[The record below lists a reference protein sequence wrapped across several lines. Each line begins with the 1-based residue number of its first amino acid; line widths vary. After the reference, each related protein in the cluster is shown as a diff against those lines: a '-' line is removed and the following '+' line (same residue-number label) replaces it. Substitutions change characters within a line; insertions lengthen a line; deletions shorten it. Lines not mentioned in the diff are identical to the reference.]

1 MLGLYGFSQANS
13 APAARVEND
22 RFLFDDVS
30 AASAAVV
37 AGVDDYLSGR
47 DARAL
52 GWTNSG
58 QLLITTRFGETL
70 QLHLVAGPGG
80 ERQQLTFSQDPSIAG
95 AFSPDPAGADF
106 VYLQDHDGDGK
117 YQIFYRHAAEAT
129 ARRLTDGKSVN
140 LGPVWSNAGQSLAF
154 ATTARDGKS
163 LDVDVVVPQS
173 GALPHLVVS
182 GEGGAWYPLDW
193 SPDDNQLLV
202 LEALSRRQGRLW
214 LVDLDSGKKRE
225 IDAGTAAIGAARF
238 SRDGQGAYVIS
249 DLDSEYR
256 QLRFVNFFTG
266 QKSVVSGHG
275 VGDVEAMALSRDGH
289 YLAFVSEDGGADR
302 LEVLDLRAHQ
312 DLIVP
317 SMATPGLIRD
327 LQFDGEGK
335 RLAFSYEAVTHP
347 GDAYVLD
354 LAARR
359 VEQWTHS
366 EAGAV
371 DPRKFVLPR
380 LVRFPGFER
389 ENPSGRDV
397 PATLYASAAGGTHPV
412 LILFDGG
419 ADRRFRAGFAPWIQ
433 YLAGEL
439 GFAVVV
445 PNLRGSPGYG
455 KSYAAASDGRARED
469 AIKDIG
475 ALLVWLRAQSEFDAE
490 HIVVAGQGY
499 GGYLALA
506 ALVNYGDRLRG
517 AVDVGGISDFV
528 AWLESATAP
537 GQEQLRREFGDE
549 RDSDTRG
556 YLRRISPLTGADR
569 INKPLLV
576 VQGANDAEV
585 PTAQSEDMVNRLR
598 SRGAD
603 VHYLLIKGAG
613 HDLDTQHDREVT
625 RAAEAEFL
633 RGLR

>member
-1 MLGLYGFSQANS
+1 MLGLCGLAQANS

-22 RFLFDDVS
+22 RFLFDDV
-30 AASAAVV
+30 ATASDAVV

-52 GWTNSG
+52 GWTNRG
-58 QLLITTRFGETL
+58 QLLISTRFGETL

-80 ERQQLTFSQDPSIAG
+80 ERQQLTFSPDPSIAG
-95 AFSPDPAGADF
+95 AFSPDPAGAEF
-106 VYLQDHDGDGK
+106 VYLQDHDGDGR
-117 YQIFYRHAAEAT
+117 YQIFYRHAAEAA
-129 ARRLTDGKSVN
+129 ARRLTDGKSINVA
-140 LGPVWSNAGQSLAF
+140 PVWSNAGQNLAF

-163 LDVDVVVPQS
+163 LDVDVVAPQS

-182 GEGGAWYPLDW
+182 GEGGAWVPLDW
-193 SPDDNQLLV
+193 SPDDSQLLV
-202 LEALSRRQGRLW
+202 LEAISRRQARLW

-225 IDAGTAAIGAARF
+225 VDAGTAAISAARF
-238 SRDGQGAYVIS
+238 SRDGQGAYLIS

-266 QKSVVSGHG
+266 QKSMVSGRG
-275 VGDVEAMALSRDGH
+275 PGDVETMALSRDGH
-289 YLAFVSEDGGADR
+289 YLAFVSDDGGVDR

-312 DLIVP
+312 DLTVP
-317 SMATPGLIRD
+317 SMPAPGLIRD
-327 LQFDGEGK
+327 LAFDGDGK
-335 RLAFSYEAVTHP
+335 RLAFRYEAVTHP
-347 GDAYVLD
+347 GDAYVFD

-366 EAGAV
+366 EAGGV

-389 ENPSGRDV
+389 ENPRGRDV
-397 PATLYASAAGGTHPV
+397 PAYVYAAAGGGTHPV

-419 ADRRFRAGFAPWIQ
+419 AERRFRSGFEPWIQ

-445 PNLRGSPGYG
+445 PNLRGSAGYG

-490 HIVVAGQGY
+490 HIAVAGEGY

-517 AVDVGGISDFV
+517 GVDVGGICDFV
-528 AWLESATAP
+528 DWLASVPAP
-537 GQEQLRREFGDE
+537 RQEQLRREFGDE
-549 RDSDTRG
+549 RDPEIRG
-556 YLRRISPLTGADR
+556 YLRRISPLAAAER
-569 INKPLLV
+569 IGKPLLV

-585 PTAQSEDMVNRLR
+585 PAAQSEAMVNRLR

-603 VHYLLIKGAG
+603 VHYLLIKDAG
-613 HDLDTQHDREVT
+613 HDLGTQHDREVT
-625 RAAEAEFL
+625 GAVEAEFL
-633 RGLR
+633 RTLR

>member
-1 MLGLYGFSQANS
+1 M
-13 APAARVEND
+13 
-22 RFLFDDVS
+22 
-30 AASAAVV
+30 
-37 AGVDDYLSGR
+37 
-47 DARAL
+47 
-52 GWTNSG
+52 
-58 QLLITTRFGETL
+58 
-70 QLHLVAGPGG
+70 
-80 ERQQLTFSQDPSIAG
+80 
-95 AFSPDPAGADF
+95 
-106 VYLQDHDGDGK
+106 
-117 YQIFYRHAAEAT
+117 
-129 ARRLTDGKSVN
+129 
-140 LGPVWSNAGQSLAF
+140 
-154 ATTARDGKS
+154 
-163 LDVDVVVPQS
+163 
-173 GALPHLVVS
+173 
-182 GEGGAWYPLDW
+182 
-193 SPDDNQLLV
+193 
-202 LEALSRRQGRLW
+202 
-214 LVDLDSGKKRE
+214 
-225 IDAGTAAIGAARF
+225 
-238 SRDGQGAYVIS
+238 
-249 DLDSEYR
+249 
-256 QLRFVNFFTG
+256 
-266 QKSVVSGHG
+266 
-275 VGDVEAMALSRDGH
+275 
-289 YLAFVSEDGGADR
+289 
-302 LEVLDLRAHQ
+302 
-312 DLIVP
+312 
-317 SMATPGLIRD
+317 
-327 LQFDGEGK
+327 
-335 RLAFSYEAVTHP
+335 
-347 GDAYVLD
+347 
-354 LAARR
+354 
-359 VEQWTHS
+359 
-366 EAGAV
+366 
-371 DPRKFVLPR
+371 
-380 LVRFPGFER
+380 
-389 ENPSGRDV
+389 
-397 PATLYASAAGGTHPV
+397 
-412 LILFDGG
+412 
-419 ADRRFRAGFAPWIQ
+419 IQ

>member
-1 MLGLYGFSQANS
+1 MLGLYGLGQANS
-13 APAARVEND
+13 APAARVETD
-22 RFLFDDVS
+22 RFLFDDVT

-52 GWTNSG
+52 GWTHSG
-58 QLLITTRFGETL
+58 QLLIATRFGETR

-80 ERQQLTFSQDPSIAG
+80 ERQQLTFAQDPSIAG

-117 YQIFYRHAAEAT
+117 YQIFFRHAAEPA

-140 LGPVWSNAGQSLAF
+140 LVPVWSNAGQSLAF

-163 LDVDVVVPQS
+163 FDVDIVAAQS

-182 GEGGAWYPLDW
+182 GEGGVWYPLDW
-193 SPDDNQLLV
+193 SPDDSQLLV
-202 LEALSRRQGRLW
+202 LEAISRRQGRLW

-225 IDAGTAAIGAARF
+225 IDAGTAAISAARF
-238 SRDGQGAYVIS
+238 SRDGQGAYLIS
-249 DLDSEYR
+249 DLDSEYS

-266 QKSVVSGHG
+266 QKSVISGHG
-275 VGDVEAMALSRDGH
+275 VGDVETMALSRDGH
-289 YLAFVSEDGGADR
+289 YLAFVSDEGGVDR

-312 DLIVP
+312 DLTVP
-317 SMATPGLIRD
+317 SMPTPGLIRD
-327 LQFDGEGK
+327 LQFDAEGK
-335 RLAFSYEAVTHP
+335 RLAFTHEAVTHP

-366 EAGAV
+366 ESGAV

-380 LVRFPGFER
+380 LLRFPGFER
-389 ENPSGRDV
+389 ENPRGRDV
-397 PATLYASAAGGTHPV
+397 PAYIYSSAGGGAHPV
-412 LILFDGG
+412 LILFDDGT
-419 ADRRFRAGFAPWIQ
+419 DRRFRSGFEPWIQ

-439 GFAVVV
+439 GYAVVV
-445 PNLRGSPGYG
+445 PNLRGSAGYG
-455 KSYAAASDGRARED
+455 KSYAAASDGHARED

-499 GGYLALA
+499 GGYLALS

-517 AVDVGGISDFV
+517 ALDVGGISDFV
-528 AWLESATAP
+528 AWLESAPAP
-537 GQEQLRREFGDE
+537 GQERLRREFGDE

-556 YLRRISPLTGADR
+556 YLRRISPLTGAER
-569 INKPLLV
+569 IAKPLLV

-598 SRGAD
+598 SRGAE
-603 VHYLLIKGAG
+603 VHYLLIKDAG
-613 HDLDTQHDREVT
+613 HELGTQHDREVT
-625 RAAEAEFL
+625 RAVEAEFL
-633 RGLR
+633 RNLR